1 MPDEGVRRA
10 ASGEVAATPG
20 AALSSPEVE
29 RTLARVP
36 IGCLLHDAAFRIVVW
51 NPACERLLGYRAEQV
66 VGRTP
71 YEIVAAASHP
81 VLQDMLRGLAAGD
94 GTARGECEHVTAD
107 GDALWCAWTLTP
119 WLDDAGERIGGLAL
133 IEDVTA
139 RRDTEER
146 ARDSE
151 ARNASLLATAP
162 YAIVSIDETGEIVS
176 VNPAAEA
183 LFGYRGDEMVGRNI
197 TMLMGGAH
205 VVRHDEYLKRYL
217 ATGEARV
224 IGIGRDVVG
233 RHRDGREIPV
243 RLSVGEAVYGGRRM
257 FIGIL
262 HDLRET
268 RHLEQRLQQAQ
279 KMDAIGRLAGG
290 VAHDFNNVLTI
301 ALSASELALLELPAE
316 HPIREVLQEV
326 RDAGER
332 GAVLTRQ
339 LLALSRR
346 GVPTLTR
353 VDVGS
358 LVQGM
363 RKMLSRLLGEDIE
376 LTVTAEDGGAPVR
389 ADVGLL
395 EQVVLNLAINAR
407 DAMPSG
413 GALRVSVRVTDLDA
427 AYARQNPGVTAG
439 PHVVLEIADDGVG
452 MDAETREHLFEPF
465 FTTKEQGQGTGL
477 GLATVYGIVTQAG
490 GHIEVDSAPGQ
501 GATFRVYL
509 PREDDD
515 EAAAA
520 APRAGTRSDDL
531 RGDEV
536 VLLVEDDSAVRAM
549 ARKALAAHGYA
560 VLEAA
565 DGKEALRVE
574 EEHQGPIHLL
584 VTDVVM
590 PRLSGRQLAERLIR
604 RRPDLRVVY
613 MSGYTS
619 DAVLLRGVTPDTSFL
634 HKPFT
639 PRALARTVRL
649 ALDRA

>member
-1 MPDEGVRRA
+1 MPDEVVRPTV
-10 ASGEVAATPG
+10 SGEVVAT
-20 AALSSPEVE
+20 PEVE

-36 IGCLLHDAAFRIVVW
+36 IGCLLHDAGFRIVSW
-51 NPACERLLGYRAEQV
+51 NPACERLLGYRRDQV

-71 YEIVAAASHP
+71 YEIVAVASHP
-81 VLQDMLRGLAAGD
+81 ALQQMLRDLAAGD
-94 GTARGECEHVTAD
+94 GTARAECEHVTAA
-107 GDALWCAWTLTP
+107 GDALWCAWTATP
-119 WLDDAGERIGGLAL
+119 WLDDSGERIGGLAL

-151 ARNASLLATAP
+151 ARNAALLATAP
-162 YAIVSIDETGEIVS
+162 DAIISIDEAGEIAS

-183 LFGYRGDEMVGRNI
+183 LFGYRRDEMVGRNI
-197 TMLMGGAH
+197 TLLMGGTNVA
-205 VVRHDEYLKRYL
+205 RHDDYLRRYL

-224 IGIGRDVVG
+224 IGIGRDVIA
-233 RHRDGREIPV
+233 RHRDGRELPV
-243 RLSVGEAVYGGRRM
+243 RLSVGEALYGGRRM

-262 HDLRET
+262 HDLREN
-268 RHLEQRLQQAQ
+268 RRLEQRLQQAQ

-316 HPIREVLQEV
+316 HPTREILHEI

-353 VDVGS
+353 VDVGQ

-376 LTVTAEDGGAPVR
+376 LTVTAHDAPTPVH

-413 GALRVSVRVTDLDA
+413 GALRITVAAVELDA
-427 AYARQNPGVTAG
+427 AYARQNPGVSSG
-439 PHVVLEIADDGVG
+439 PYIQLEIADDGVG

-490 GHIEVDSAPGQ
+490 GHIEVESAPGA
-501 GATFRVYL
+501 GATFRVQL
-509 PREDDD
+509 PRLEDDAA
-515 EAAAA
+515 AAAA
-520 APRAGTRSDDL
+520 APPVRPEHL
-531 RGDEV
+531 RGTEV
-536 VLLVEDDSAVRAM
+536 VLLVEDDGAVRAM
-549 ARKALAAHGYA
+549 ARQALAAQGYSI
-560 VLEAA
+560 LEAA
-565 DGKEALRVE
+565 DGKEALRVD

-590 PRLSGRQLAERLIR
+590 PRLSGRQLAERLTR
-604 RRPDLRVVY
+604 RRPELRVVY
-613 MSGYTS
+613 MSGYTN

-639 PRALARTVRL
+639 PMALARTVRL
-649 ALDRA
+649 ALDRR